1 MNKFSILTVCASAAL
16 LSGCSSN
23 EPAIVESSTQ
33 NVIGFHV
40 VGNSA
45 ETRATPIT
53 SSNLTTTD
61 FDVFAFTKNGT
72 IFMGDNSNDYAHDGV
87 KIEYK
92 EGQWT
97 YNDPTELRYWPN
109 EPLDFYAINPSTVSE
124 SMAYHFVR
132 HIKNG
137 SQKIEYTL
145 FDEYAT
151 TGDSEN
157 HDIMY
162 AIAKDQTQST
172 NSGKVKLMF
181 KHILSQ
187 VIFKAKTKDNDL
199 QVDINYIKIHNF
211 KIAGTFTFPSNATA
225 SPSRNDW
232 TLKDLEPDENG
243 SIKNAFTAIKDAN
256 ISVTSSTA
264 VTDITSSTPMLFI
277 PQELVGWKE
286 NDGVFTKANADEK
299 LQCYL
304 EINCKIKQGN
314 VYIHGSEDSYNTIY
328 VPFSATLEPG
338 NCYIYTLVFGGGY
351 TDQGVPVL
359 SPIKFDPEV
368 TEWATTSGESTLG
381 GDITL

>member
-40 VGNSA
+40 VGNNA

-53 SSNLTTTD
+53 PSNLTTTD

-72 IFMGDNSNDYAHDGV
+72 IFMGDISNQYAHDGV

-109 EPLDFYAINPSTVSE
+109 ESLDFYAINPSTVSE
-124 SMAYHFVR
+124 SMAYNFAR
-132 HIKNG
+132 HIENG

-145 FDEYAT
+145 LDEYAT
-151 TGDSEN
+151 NNGSEN

-172 NSGKVKLMF
+172 NSGKVKLTF

-187 VIFKAKTKDNDL
+187 VIFKAKTNDNDL

-225 SPSRNDW
+225 SPSRSDW
-232 TLKDLEPDENG
+232 TLKDLEPGTDG
-243 SIKNAFTAIKDAN
+243 SRKNAFTVKKDAN
-256 ISVTSSTA
+256 ISVTSNTT

-277 PQELVGWKE
+277 PQELVGWKK

-304 EINCKIKQGN
+304 EIRCKIKQGN
-314 VYIHGSEDSYNTIY
+314 VYILGSDSEYESIY

-338 NCYIYTLVFGGGY
+338 NCYTYTLVFGGGY

-359 SPIKFDPEV
+359 SPILFDPEV
-368 TEWATTSGESTLG
+368 TEWATTSGENTLG
-381 GDITL
+381 GDIAL